1 MARQINEAGL
11 ALIKVYEGLRLKA
24 YQDSVGV
31 WTIGYGHTNNVKPG
45 DVLSDESQAS
55 GLLAFDLANA
65 EAAVSR
71 LVKVDL
77 TDNQFAAL
85 VSFVF
90 NLGSGNFAMSTLLKK
105 INSGDMAGA
114 AKEFKR
120 WNRAGKKVLAGLVR
134 RRDAEAALFQDS
146 GT

>member
-11 ALIKVYEGLRLKA
+11 ELVKVYEGLRLKA

-31 WTIGYGHTNNVKPG
+31 WTIGYGSTKGVKPG
-45 DVLSDESQAS
+45 DVITDEQAEA
-55 GLLAFDLANA
+55 LLRRDLAEA
-65 EAAVSR
+65 EAAVTR
-71 LVKVDL
+71 LVKHDL

-90 NLGSGNFAMSTLLKK
+90 NLGSGNFSMSTLLKK

-146 GT
+146 GTP

>member
-1 MARQINEAGL
+1 MALNEDGL
-11 ALIKVYEGLRLKA
+11 ELIKTYEGLRLKA

-31 WTIGYGHTNNVKPG
+31 WTIGYGHTRTAKPG
-45 DVLSDESQAS
+45 MTITAEEAEA
-55 GLLAFDLANA
+55 LLRQDLADA
-65 EAAVSR
+65 EKAVTR
-71 LVKVDL
+71 LVKVPL
-77 TDNQFAAL
+77 NDNQYSAL

-105 INSGDMAGA
+105 INSGDIAGA

-134 RRDAEAALFQDS
+134 RRDAEAALFHDS
-146 GT
+146 GTP